1 MNPATP
7 EEVCRAVSLDLKAR
21 GYTQQ
26 KTADTIGKSRAIV
39 SNLLSSKKRFS
50 KQMAVLFNRAFGY
63 NIPYLLYGEGQL
75 LGKQVIHDIVQ
86 LPISGDANNVN
97 EDYMILASL
106 VDIAEG
112 IIRVSDDSNALGAWQ
127 AVMKGDFTG
136 YVENMDR
143 LSAAHNGRHY
153 SPILAKF
160 ACDKIKNN
168 IYLPIIED
176 IKGKEQK

>member
-1 MNPATP
+1 MNQATP

-63 NIPYLLYGEGQL
+63 NVQYLLYGEGQL
-75 LGKQVIHDIVQ
+75 LGTQVVHDIVE
-86 LPISGDANNVN
+86 LPVSGDANKVN

-106 VDIAEG
+106 IDIAED
-112 IIRVSDDSNALGAWQ
+112 IIRIAGDSNALGAWQ
-127 AVMKGDFTG
+127 AVMKGNFTG

-143 LSAAHNGRHY
+143 LAAAHNGEHY
-153 SPILAKF
+153 SPILARF
-160 ACDKIKNN
+160 ACDKIKDKV
-168 IYLPIIED
+168 YLPIIEK
-176 IKGKEQK
+176 IERKGQK